1 MAVTLIQQSRTVQGG
16 AQVVDRDE
24 GLMAVTPIQQSR
36 TVLGWLVCWLV
47 KSLTTLSTQCRSYRA
62 FKVELYSKY

>member
-24 GLMAVTPIQQSR
+24 GLMVVTPIQQSR
-36 TVLGWLVCWLV
+36 TVKGGALVV
-47 KSLTTLSTQCRSYRA
+47 PS
-62 FKVELYSKY
+62 KVTFIRRVVAAILAHVDGI